1 MKRTFLLALTLLGGC
16 SFAPKYVR
24 PTPAVPQSW
33 PVRDATLLAS
43 EADLASL
50 SYRDI
55 FKDPKLVSLM
65 DKALANN
72 QDLRAAIANVE
83 AARGLYRVQRA
94 DLFPAI
100 DFTGDVTRR
109 DNGSTT
115 SSTTGNIQSSGA
127 RTSYNVDLGTTAFEL
142 DIFGRIRNLNTAALN
157 TYFAAESASRAVR
170 LTLVSDVAEAYFTL
184 AADRTLLA
192 IAKETEANAQ
202 KSVALTQARLKG
214 GVAPRTDLRQAETI
228 LATAQ
233 ADRANLTTLVQQDR
247 NALDLLVGTPVTDA
261 DLPDSLESVEGLVV
275 PVAPGLDSSILL
287 RRPDVL
293 EAEYQLRAANAR
305 IGAARAAFFPRISL
319 TGLAGFASNALS
331 ALFKNDSFSYTAG
344 ASATLPI
351 FDGGANA
358 GNLAAAKAQAEAATA
373 NYQKTIQT
381 AFREVADALARR
393 ATIADQVGAQQR
405 LEAAARDTAMLTEAR
420 YKGGVDSFLSSL
432 DAQRTL
438 YGARRSLAS
447 AQLLRVTNLIA
458 LYRAVAGDA
467 LTSDAPA
474 R

>member
-100 DFTGDVTRR
+100 DLSGDVTRR

-127 RTSYNVDLGTTAFEL
+127 RTSYSVDLGATAFEL

-157 TYFAAESASRAVR
+157 TYFATESASRAVR